1 MAHYKRR
8 KARIHCPRAIRGS
21 ETSWRAKNKLKPV
34 VLSRESRLK
43 AGNWEGWAL
52 AWHPYKRMM
61 NSYPKSWD
69 ILFHTRPK
77 RRESR
82 ALEKKIIQGYDAD
95 GIVWPVGNHK
105 PHTYYW

>member
-1 MAHYKRR
+1 MANYKRR

-21 ETSWRAKNKLKPV
+21 ETSWRAKNKLEPV
-34 VLSRESRLK
+34 SLKSEVCRETII
-43 AGNWEGWAL
+43 GNSGVSL
-52 AWHPYKRMM
+52 WHPYKRVM
-61 NSYPKSWD
+61 NSYPRSWD
-69 ILFHTRPK
+69 IIFHTRPK

-82 ALEKKIIQGYDAD
+82 ALEKKIMKGYDAD